1 MRMRPIEARVLYED
15 NHLIAVC
22 KESGELV
29 QGDATG
35 DTPLVERVREH
46 IRVKYQKPGN
56 VFTGLVHRIDRPVSG
71 VVMLAKTSKGLER
84 MNRIFK
90 ERAIQ
95 KTYWAIVEGTPER
108 PEGMLQDWL
117 VKDGSKNKSRVA
129 KTSVRGGAEAKLH
142 YRTLQHLDR
151 YTLLEVKPITG
162 RHHQIRVQL
171 AAMGC
176 PIKGDLKYGAKR
188 SNRDGRIHLHAR
200 SLEFIHPIQQKPLQI
215 TAPVPEEDALWG
227 AISVTPDA

>member
-1 MRMRPIEARVLYED
+1 MKPIESRVLYED

-35 DTPLVERVREH
+35 DKPLVEHVRDY
-46 IRVKYQKPGN
+46 IRMKYQKPGN

-95 KTYWAIVEGTPER
+95 KTYWAIVEGTPKR
-108 PEGMLQDWL
+108 PEGVLQDWL
-117 VKDGSKNKSRVA
+117 VKDGSKNKSRVVKESA
-129 KTSVRGGAEAKLH
+129 QGGAEAKLH

-200 SLEFIHPIQQKPLQI
+200 TLEFTHPIQLKPLKI
-215 TAPVPEEDALWG
+215 TAPVPDEDSLWR
-227 AISVTPDA
+227 AISVAPDA